1 VSGGGDNNMAKKQT
15 QTNVKKR
22 ARYNGKHPRGDKRG
36 GRHKG
41 VQHKVRGL
49 TRKSLLA
56 IP

>member
-1 VSGGGDNNMAKKQT
+1 MAKKQT

-22 ARYNGKHPRGDKRG
+22 ARYNARYPRGNKRG
-36 GRHKG
+36 GRTES

-49 TRKSLLA
+49 TRKSILA